1 MLVSLSAYLALG
13 AYLTLTRRPLAHD
26 QRPTVPLR
34 QQPAP
39 TPTTK
44 IEPQE
49 EDINQ
54 KYRIAPEAFA
64 HIDFENYSY
73 GSHRLWSGKKIILR
87 LKNGELDYNY
97 RFEDA
102 GWFNFEDVYY
112 ADVTGDGAPE
122 ALVLLS
128 HVGCGASCDGG
139 AALFYIYSARKNKLH
154 RIWKYGTG
162 SLAYGCGL
170 KSFSLDKKEIALE
183 VFGRCTK
190 EATESPGSGKFL
202 IADLTRLVFQYN
214 GRRIVRTGLKFLPTP
229 TTDVKNYKR
238 KIRISV

>member
-13 AYLTLTRRPLAHD
+13 GYLAITHRPSAD
-26 QRPTVPLR
+26 DRRPTVPLR

-39 TPTTK
+39 TPTIE

-54 KYRIAPEAFA
+54 KYKIAPEAFA
-64 HIDFENYSY
+64 HIDFENHSY
-73 GSHRLWSGKKIILR
+73 GSYRLWSGKKINLR
-87 LKNGELDYNY
+87 LKNGELEYDYPS
-97 RFEDA
+97 EDT

-112 ADVTGDGAPE
+112 VDVTGDGVPE

-128 HVGCGASCDGG
+128 HVGCGVSCDGG
-139 AALFYIYSARKNKLH
+139 AALFYIYSTHKNKLH
-154 RIWKYGTG
+154 RIWKYETG
-162 SLAYGCGL
+162 SLANGCGL
-170 KSFSLDKKEIALE
+170 KSFSFDKKEIALE

-202 IADLTRLVFQYN
+202 IADLTRSVFKYN
-214 GRRIVRTGLKFLPTP
+214 GRRVVRTGLKFLSTP
-229 TTDVKNYKR
+229 ATDVKNYKSD
-238 KIRISV
+238 IRINV